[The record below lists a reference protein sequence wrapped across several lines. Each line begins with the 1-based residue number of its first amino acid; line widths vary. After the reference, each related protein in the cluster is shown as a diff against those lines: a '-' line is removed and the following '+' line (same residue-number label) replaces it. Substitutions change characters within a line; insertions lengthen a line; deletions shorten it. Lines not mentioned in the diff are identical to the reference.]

1 MACASRRE
9 MLEEREERGNW
20 DDFCR
25 AFPDE
30 EACARYLLAL
40 GWPAG
45 FPRPGCGCRTC
56 SPVSGRPGAFQCT
69 RCRGQLSAAAGAAM
83 HGGGPPLRDWFR
95 AMWMATRD
103 RRGVSASALARE
115 PCVNWRSASCVLRR
129 LRAATGVSRACLQLV
144 GEIEVGDAYVGA
156 PARGRDGR
164 GTTRAR
170 AIVGVGDGC
179 RCARVVDSAAKA
191 AYAAFGRAHIPRS
204 ATVRSDALPAIGGGL
219 AAWPG
224 LDARRLDASDDRASP
239 RAVRHVISNLKAT
252 LVGTCRGVAARWL
265 RSYAG
270 RFAWLCSHWGDGGVF
285 RSLAWDATMGR
296 GVPPGEIAAVS
307 SPFVS
312 AAA

>member
-1 MACASRRE
+1 
-9 MLEEREERGNW
+9 MLEEREERGSW

-40 GWPAG
+40 EWPAG
-45 FPRPGCGCRTC
+45 FLRPGCGCRTC
-56 SPVSGRPGAFQCT
+56 SPVSGRPRAFRCT
-69 RCRGQLSAAAGAAM
+69 GCRRQFSVTAGAAM

-95 AMWMATRD
+95 AMWMVAHD
-103 RRGVSASALARE
+103 RGGVSASALARGL
-115 PCVNWRSASCVLRR
+115 CVSWRSASYVLRR
-129 LRAATGVSRACLQLV
+129 LRAAMGVSRACLQLV
-144 GEIEVGDAYVGA
+144 GEIEVGDACVGA

-179 RCARVVDSAAKA
+179 CCARVVDSVAKA
-191 AYAAFGRAHIPRS
+191 AYAAFGRAHVPRS
-204 ATVRSDALPAIGGGL
+204 ATVRSDALRAIRGGL

-224 LDARRLDASDDRASP
+224 LDASDDRASL

-252 LVGTCRGVAARWL
+252 LVGTYRGVAARWL
-265 RSYAG
+265 QSYAG
-270 RFAWLCSHWGDGGVF
+270 QFAWLHSHWGDGGVF
-285 RSLAWDATMGR
+285 RSLAWGATMGR
-296 GVPPGEIAAVS
+296 RVPPGEIAAVS